1 MTAKNLIGLVLL
13 LFALPLAADVVK
25 LNPNHPDRYVV
36 VKGDTL
42 WDISGR
48 FLEKPWR
55 WPEIWH
61 INPQIEDP
69 HWIYPGDVI
78 ALEYVNGQ
86 PVLTLQRGGGMRNGR
101 DIKLSPSVREYSH
114 DEAIKP
120 IPLDAIQQ
128 FLSRPRVVTKEQ
140 LDAAPYVVASY
151 DEHLVAGSGNKI
163 YVRSLDAKDRDTAY
177 GVYRPGEVYR
187 NPGAAKDD
195 ILGYEALFVADASVE
210 KTGDP
215 ASLVVTRAERE
226 VLIGDRLLPLTQE
239 PIPYFVPHAPAA
251 GIDGSIIA
259 VVDGVSQ
266 IGQYQIVVLNK
277 GGNDGLDQGTVL
289 AIFQSGAM
297 VRDRIGTEPDEKTRK
312 RQEQEHEAGRIHFQH
327 EDSGAID
334 SALTHIV
341 NDVRE
346 NWHAL
351 TKRRYGGVDVELPE
365 ERIGELMVFR
375 SFDRISYALIMQIS
389 RPVHIHDSVRNP

>member
-13 LFALPLAADVVK
+13 LIALPLAADVVK

-48 FLEKPWR
+48 FLQKPWR

-78 ALEYVNGQ
+78 SLEYRDGQ
-86 PVLTLQRGGGMRNGR
+86 PVLTLQRGGAMTQGRN
-101 DIKLSPSVREYSH
+101 IKLSPSMREYTH
-114 DEAIKP
+114 DDAIKP

-128 FLSRPRVVTKEQ
+128 FLSRPRVVAKEE
-140 LDAAPYVVASY
+140 LDSAPYVVASY
-151 DEHLVAGSGNKI
+151 DEHLIAGSGNKI
-163 YVRSLDAKDRDTAY
+163 YVRSIAADAQDTAY
-177 GVYRPGEVYR
+177 GIYRPGEAYR
-187 NPGAAKDD
+187 NPGAAEDD
-195 ILGYEALFVADASVE
+195 VLGYEALYVADATVQKS
-210 KTGDP
+210 GDP

-226 VLIGDRLLPLTQE
+226 VLIGDRLLPLSEE
-239 PIPYFVPHAPAA
+239 PIPYFVPHGPAGEFA
-251 GIDGSIIA
+251 GNIIA

-277 GGNDGLDQGTVL
+277 GSNDGLDQGTVL
-289 AIFQSGAM
+289 GIFQSGAM
-297 VRDRIGTEPDEKTRK
+297 VRDKLGTEPDEKTRK
-312 RQEQEHEAGRIHFQH
+312 RLQEAHEAGRIHFQR
-327 EDSGAID
+327 EDTGAID

-365 ERIGELMVFR
+365 ERIGDLMVFR
-375 SFDRISYALIMQIS
+375 SFERISYALIMEIS
-389 RPVHIHDSVRNP
+389 RPVHINDSVRNP

>member
-1 MTAKNLIGLVLL
+1 L

>member
-13 LFALPLAADVVK
+13 LFAFPLAADVVK

-86 PVLTLQRGGGMRNGR
+86 PVLTLQRGGGMTQGRNL
-101 DIKLSPSVREYSH
+101 KLSPSVHEYTH
-114 DEAIKP
+114 EEAIKP

-128 FLSRPRVVTKEQ
+128 FLSRPRVVTREQ
-140 LDAAPYVVASY
+140 LDSAPYVVASY

-163 YVRSLDAKDRDTAY
+163 YVRSIDAQDRHTAY
-177 GVYRPGEVYR
+177 GVYRPAEALR

-195 ILGYEALFVADASVE
+195 ILGYEALYVADASVL
-210 KTGDP
+210 KSGDP
-215 ASLVVTRAERE
+215 ATLVVTRAERE
-226 VLIGDRLLPLTQE
+226 VLTGDRLMPLTEE
-239 PIPYFVPHAPAA
+239 PIPYFVPHAPTSEV
-251 GIDGSIIA
+251 DGSIIS

-277 GGNDGLDQGTVL
+277 GSHDGLDQGTVL
-289 AIFQSGAM
+289 GIFQSGAV
-297 VRDRIGTEPDEKTRK
+297 VRDQIGTEPDEKTRERLAK
-312 RQEQEHEAGRIHFQH
+312 EQEEGRIHFQR
-327 EDSGAID
+327 EDTSPID
-334 SALTHIV
+334 SALSNIT
-341 NDVRE
+341 NDVRA

-351 TKRRYGGVDVELPE
+351 TKRRIGGVDVELPE
-365 ERIGELMVFR
+365 ERIGNLMVFR
-375 SFDRISYALIMQIS
+375 SFDRVSYALVMGIS
-389 RPVHIHDSVRNP
+389 RPVHIYDSVRNP